1 VVHAAVLRYIRLLGT
16 TVDGARLV
24 EADGLLRIASDLP
37 ITNGNQVLVAGPEA
51 TPDALAGAVAAA
63 RSAGDQ
69 LRVTLRSGI
78 DDRFIPLLRDLGLVD
93 RPWAPGMLV
102 ELPGPADRG
111 RGADLTIEVV
121 IDEAARADYLRAMG
135 PAYGLDPQRVD
146 RVANAR
152 MLAAPGVTLYLGRA
166 GSEPVSTGMS
176 IVAEGV
182 AGVYF
187 IGTLPAARGRGYG
200 EAITARI
207 HADATA
213 AGCHAAILQSSPS
226 GLRVYERLG
235 YRTVFTYHAWTLPA

>member
-1 VVHAAVLRYIRLLGT
+1 MLRYLRLLGT

-37 ITNGNQVLVAGPEA
+37 ISNGNQVIVTGSDA
-51 TPDALAGAVAAA
+51 TPDALAAAVAAA
-63 RSAGDQ
+63 RAAGDAV
-69 LRVTLRSGI
+69 RVTLRSGI
-78 DDRFIPLLRDLGLVD
+78 DDRFLPVVRDLGLAD

-102 ELPGPADRG
+102 ALPGMVDSE
-111 RGADLTIEVV
+111 RGAGLAIEVV
-121 IDEAARADYLRAMG
+121 SDEASRAAYLQAMG
-135 PAYGLDPQRVD
+135 PAYGLDLTAVD

-152 MLAAPGVTLYLGRA
+152 MLEAPGVTLYPGRA
-166 GSEPVSTGMS
+166 PDRQPVSTGMS

-187 IGTLPAARGRGYG
+187 IGTVPGARGRGYG

-213 AGCHAAILQSSPS
+213 EGCWAAVLQSSPS
-226 GLRVYERLG
+226 GRRIYERLG
-235 YRTVFTYHAWTLPA
+235 YRAAFTYHAWTVPD

>member
-1 VVHAAVLRYIRLLGT
+1 MLRYLRLLGT

-37 ITNGNQVLVAGPEA
+37 ISNGNQVIVTGAAA
-51 TPDALAGAVAAA
+51 TTDGLAAAIAAA
-63 RSAGDQ
+63 RAAGDRV
-69 LRVTLRSGI
+69 RVTLRSGI
-78 DDRFIPLLRDLGLVD
+78 DDRFLGLMHDLGLAA

-102 ELPGPADRG
+102 ALPGTSDPA
-111 RGADLTIEVV
+111 RGADLAIEVV
-121 IDEAARADYLRAMG
+121 ADEAGRADHLRAMG
-135 PAYGLDPQRVD
+135 PAYGLDPAQVD

-152 MLAAPGVTLYLGRA
+152 MLRTPGVTFYLGRA
-166 GSEPVSTGMS
+166 AGEPVSTGMS
-176 IVAEGV
+176 IVADGV

-187 IGTLPAARGRGYG
+187 IGTVPGARGRGYG

-235 YRTVFTYHAWTLPA
+235 YRAAFTYHAWTEGA